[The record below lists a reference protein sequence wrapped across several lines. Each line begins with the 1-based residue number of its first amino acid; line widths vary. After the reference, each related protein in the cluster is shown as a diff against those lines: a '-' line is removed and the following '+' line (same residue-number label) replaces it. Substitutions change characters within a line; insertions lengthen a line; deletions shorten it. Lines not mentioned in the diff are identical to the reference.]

1 MHNDYCEYNVTRL
14 VNFTILYN
22 VILIRVKKV
31 SIHWTLSYPLLP
43 NTIIIFLDFN
53 NMRPTMILFYICFI
67 TIVLPRLA
75 LAEQFTLQIET
86 DLKIIQSTTFQ
97 NGSILLRLTKLET
110 ENCKVQNLAF
120 IIIPT
125 NDQSPINTVTHSIP
139 AENFCFNSTIGMNTI
154 PPMESSCNVNPY
166 GFGCNVNCD
175 KNPKHLECEEIP
187 ICDGTNG
194 AGETPIVPGCNGAT
208 LDCVKYPTAP
218 SCLPNC
224 TETSGTHGCPLDCAK
239 YPGALACVPNCF
251 NKPYLPGCNDCIYNP
266 NASGCSVCGEPN
278 SQKIWRCQFGYC
290 DSNPNAPEC
299 RLIKDKINFHTIT
312 DNDSN
317 NIIITSYY
325 CNLLLNGDTCYSV
338 IGREGIQDKK
348 MSFANNFGNGTFE
361 ESCENGKIVKNI
373 YSKGLIYVCYKS
385 KNEKIF
391 WRTYKFDSS
400 LEKIGEGQI
409 YPPVSIYTFNSYLTN
424 VFAIEDGGYCIIT
437 SDINI
442 NNGTTIFARFI
453 QKDSTGEMKGP
464 FRIYWN
470 NTVTRLRIYVCN
482 IAYQSSGY
490 SCIIQ
495 TTNGNQVIYNEIDFF
510 LSYDEV
516 IVKVIVLNLNLS
528 NNDVITD
535 VLPLNFGGYFITTMD
550 RINGNGSAFAID
562 NEGVNHGDWHQ
573 ALGEF
578 FYTSHVLPNNT
589 IVAIPKAAS
598 IFDEINRQKI
608 PIISTDQFTNFSTVV
623 GGDGT
628 FPGGPGGYGCS
639 KILSTTPLKNSII
652 TTNQEFTITYNTPVI
667 RSTGSFSVFQVNGDD
682 IILKQTIPAT
692 NEQFVEFENE
702 NTVKLTILPSAL
714 NKFSARYYITVDHDF
729 VKEQSGQN
737 VIGIRENI
745 WNFTIGT
752 VSTII
757 RLSLKGSLEYI
768 IYPNVQKEVVSSLET
783 LLSRAISCDGL
794 CLNITKYYQH
804 DATSC
809 KGSCSFITYYTYDK
823 HMYLKKKEDSYL
835 FDNAHEA
842 YRYQIILRV
851 DISENGQSSSEQ
863 LAKDLNETITN
874 INSLSELIGD
884 YLDTSY
890 GAPITEKLWKKY
902 WGLLPAACI
911 LFLIGLL
918 LIIKRDFS
926 DFFPIFLSGLIL
938 IDLALDIAFIIFH
951 KGDFVLI
958 LPAT

>member
-1 MHNDYCEYNVTRL
+1 
-14 VNFTILYN
+14 
-22 VILIRVKKV
+22 
-31 SIHWTLSYPLLP
+31 
-43 NTIIIFLDFN
+43 
-53 NMRPTMILFYICFI
+53 MRPTMILFYICFI

-400 LEKIGEGQI
+400 
-409 YPPVSIYTFNSYLTN
+409 F
-424 VFAIEDGGYCIIT
+424 
-437 SDINI
+437 
-442 NNGTTIFARFI
+442 
-453 QKDSTGEMKGP
+453 
-464 FRIYWN
+464 
-470 NTVTRLRIYVCN
+470 
-482 IAYQSSGY
+482 
-490 SCIIQ
+490 
-495 TTNGNQVIYNEIDFF
+495 
-510 LSYDEV
+510 YDEV

>member
-1 MHNDYCEYNVTRL
+1 M
-14 VNFTILYN
+14 
-22 VILIRVKKV
+22 
-31 SIHWTLSYPLLP
+31 SIDAPHH
-43 NTIIIFLDFN
+43 
-53 NMRPTMILFYICFI
+53 
-67 TIVLPRLA
+67 
-75 LAEQFTLQIET
+75 
-86 DLKIIQSTTFQ
+86 TFQ
-97 NGSILLRLTKLET
+97 NGHILLSLAKLET
-110 ENCKVQNLAF
+110 ENCKVQNLSF
-120 IIIPT
+120 IIIPNT
-125 NDQSPINTVTHSIP
+125 VSLSPINPSNIEPHSIP

-154 PPMESSCNVNPY
+154 PPMESLCNVNPY

-175 KNPKHLECEEIP
+175 KNPEHLECEKIP
-187 ICDGTNG
+187 ICDGTDG
-194 AGETPIVPGCNGAT
+194 AGKTPVVPGCNGAA
-208 LDCVKYPTAP
+208 LDCAKYPTAP

-224 TETSGTHGCPLDCAK
+224 IETSGTHGCPLDCAK
-239 YPGALACVPNCF
+239 YPGALACVPNCS

-312 DNDSN
+312 DTNSN

-325 CNLLLNGDTCYSV
+325 CNLLLNGDTCFHV
-338 IGREGIQDKK
+338 IGKEENKEMTFINK
-348 MSFANNFGNGTFE
+348 FGDGASE
-361 ESCENGKIVKNI
+361 ELCKNGKIGKNI
-373 YSKGLIYVCYKS
+373 HSKRFIYVCYKS
-385 KNEKIF
+385 KNGEIF
-391 WRTYKFDSS
+391 WRTYKFEGR
-400 LEKIGEGQI
+400 LEETGIGYI

-437 SDINI
+437 SVISI
-442 NNGTTIFARFI
+442 NNGTTIFARFL
-453 QKDSTGEMKGP
+453 QKDSHEMKGP

-510 LSYDEV
+510 LSYGEV
-516 IVKVIVLNLNLS
+516 IVKVIDLNLNLS

-535 VLPLNFGGYFITTMD
+535 VLPLNFGGYFITTMN

-562 NEGVNHGDWHQ
+562 NEGVNHGNWHQ
-573 ALGEF
+573 APGEF
-578 FYTSHVLPNNT
+578 FYISLVLPNNH

-608 PIISTDQFTNFSTVV
+608 LIISTDQFTNFSTVV
-623 GGDGT
+623 GGDGKV
-628 FPGGPGGYGCS
+628 PGGPGGYGCS
-639 KILSTTPLKNSII
+639 KILSTTPSKNSKI

-667 RSTGSFSVFQVNGDD
+667 RSTGNFSVFQVSGYD
-682 IILKQTIPAT
+682 IITLKQTIPAT

-702 NTVKLTILPSAL
+702 NTVKLTILPSVL
-714 NKFSARYYITVDHDF
+714 NKFASYYITVDHDF

-745 WNFTIGT
+745 WSFTTDSSSSTDVETGGT

-757 RLSLKGSLEYI
+757 RLTHEGSLRYI
-768 IYPNVQKEVVSSLET
+768 QLHPDKQKAFISSLET
-783 LLSRAISCDGL
+783 LLSRAISCYEI
-794 CLNITKYYQH
+794 CLNIIKYYQH

-809 KGSCSFITYYTYDK
+809 KGSCSFITYYTSYK
-823 HMYLKKKEDSYL
+823 LKKNEILDL
-835 FDNAHEA
+835 TNNAH
-842 YRYQIILRV
+842 RYQIIFRV
-851 DISENGQSSSEQ
+851 DISKNEKSSSEQ
-863 LAKDLNETITN
+863 LAKDLNETITYKY
-874 INSLSELIGD
+874 INSLSSGLYGD
-884 YLDTSY
+884 FLDASY

-902 WGLLPAACI
+902 WGLLPTACI

-918 LIIKRDFS
+918 LIIKRDFR

-951 KGDFVLI
+951 KGDFVWI